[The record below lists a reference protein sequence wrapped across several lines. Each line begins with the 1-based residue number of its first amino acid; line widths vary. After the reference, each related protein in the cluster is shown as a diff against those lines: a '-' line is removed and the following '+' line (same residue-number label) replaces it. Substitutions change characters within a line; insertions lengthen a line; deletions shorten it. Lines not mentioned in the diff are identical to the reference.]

1 MTTYHAVM
9 LDETGCEF
17 GVTVKA
23 RTRAAAYEKLREDY
37 VESRCV
43 QLESHLDTMKRER
56 RQYRLA
62 RIAYDRGY

>member
-23 RTRAAAYEKLREDY
+23 RSRAKAREELREDY
-37 VESRCV
+37 PESRCV

-56 RQYRLA
+56 RLRLGTPQ
-62 RIAYDRGY
+62 R